1 MKWDFNLMNRRKNFI
16 NYWKNFSRS
25 PRAQLIKKIVRR
37 GVIAVIIAVIIY
49 QIIGIGV
56 EEVIRNLPTQPLFYF
71 IFFIL
76 YVTLPT
82 AEVLIYRQVWAVKK
96 WKLFKAFLTKRVYN
110 DEVMGYSGEFFLF
123 MWARKYLSEPDKE
136 LLKNVRDNNILSAV
150 SSNLVTVVLISV
162 LVFTDI
168 IELEE
173 LIGNVDLFYII
184 TLVVVIVAIIALFIQ
199 FRKYIIALPFKK
211 ASLIFSIY
219 FSRFIIHNGL
229 MMILWAVVM
238 PEIPL
243 ATWFIFVA
251 IMIIVN
257 RIPILPSRDLIFML
271 AGIELSRVLSMTTA
285 AVAGMLLVY
294 SALKKITNLIIFLL
308 LTYSSEDEDLK
319 KIAKEKGSL
328 PFSSDD

>member
-1 MKWDFNLMNRRKNFI
+1 MSRREKVI

-37 GVIAVIIAVIIY
+37 GVIAAIIAVIIY
-49 QIIGIGV
+49 QIIDIGV
-56 EEVIRNLPTQPLFYF
+56 GEVIRNLPTQPLFYL

-76 YVTLPT
+76 YLTLPS
-82 AEVLIYRQVWAVKK
+82 AEVLIYRQVWPVKK

-150 SSNLVTVVLISV
+150 SSNLVTVVLVSV
-162 LVFTDI
+162 LVFADI

-184 TLVVVIVAIIALFIQ
+184 TLAVVVVAIIALVIQ

-211 ASLIFSIY
+211 AILIFSIY

-229 MMILWAVVM
+229 MMVLWAVVM

-243 ATWFIFVA
+243 ITWFIFVA

-271 AGIELSRVLSMTTA
+271 AGIELSRVLDMTTA

-294 SALKKITNLIIFLL
+294 SALKKITNLAIFLL

-319 KIAKEKGSL
+319 KIAKEKGPL
-328 PFSSDD
+328 PFISDD

>member
-1 MKWDFNLMNRRKNFI
+1 MSRRKKVI

-25 PRAQLIKKIVRR
+25 PRGQIVKKYVRR
-37 GVIAVIIAVIIY
+37 GAIASIIAVIIY
-49 QIIGIGV
+49 QIIDIGV
-56 EEVIRNLPTQPLFYF
+56 GEVIRNLPTQPLFYF
-71 IFFIL
+71 LFFLL
-76 YVTLPT
+76 YLSLPSV
-82 AEVLIYRQVWAVKK
+82 EVFIYRQIWPVKK
-96 WKLFKAFLTKRVYN
+96 WQLFKTFLTKRVYN

-136 LLKNVRDNNILSAV
+136 ILKNIRDNNILSAV
-150 SSNLVTVVLISV
+150 SSNLVTVALVSV
-162 LVFTDI
+162 LVFADI

-184 TLVVVIVAIIALFIQ
+184 TLVIVGVAIVALIIQ
-199 FRKYIIALPFKK
+199 FRKYLFALPFKK
-211 ASLIFSIY
+211 ACIIFSLY

-229 MMILWAVVM
+229 MMVLWAIVM

-243 ATWFIFVA
+243 TTWFMFVA

-257 RIPILPSRDLIFML
+257 RIPFLPSRDLIFML
-271 AGIELSRVLSMTTA
+271 AGIELSRVLNMTTA

-308 LTYSSEDEDLK
+308 LSYSSEDEDLK
-319 KIAKEKGSL
+319 KIAKEKGSI
-328 PFSSDD
+328 PFTSDD

>member
-1 MKWDFNLMNRRKNFI
+1 MNRRKNFI

>member
-1 MKWDFNLMNRRKNFI
+1 MSRRNKII
-16 NYWKNFSRS
+16 NDWKNFSNS
-25 PRAQLIKKIVRR
+25 PRANLLKKIFRR
-37 GVIAVIIAVIIY
+37 VVITGIIAVIIY
-49 QIIGIGV
+49 QIIDIGV
-56 EEVIRNLPTQPLFYF
+56 GEVIRNLPTQPLFYF

-76 YVTLPT
+76 YITLPT
-82 AEVLIYRQVWAVKK
+82 AEVLIYRQVWPVKK

-150 SSNLVTVVLISV
+150 SSNLVTVGLISL
-162 LVFTDI
+162 LVFADI
-168 IELEE
+168 IALEE

-184 TLVVVIVAIIALFIQ
+184 TLAVVVVAIIALVIQ

-229 MMILWAVVM
+229 MMVLWAVVM

-257 RIPILPSRDLIFML
+257 RIPVLPSRDLIFML
-271 AGIELSRVLSMTTA
+271 AGIELSRVLNMTTA

-294 SALKKITNLIIFLL
+294 SALKKITNLVIFLIL
-308 LTYSSEDEDLK
+308 SYSSEDEDLK
-319 KIAKEKGSL
+319 KIAKEKGAL
-328 PFSSDD
+328 PFTSDD